1 LSSIVKPTK
10 DSYVPK
16 NEKEPLYEGPD
27 AHNACFDIPDDAID
41 VFNVVTNRRLEEQD
55 DTFLPI
61 PRLSNEQPSNDLGT
75 GGTTS
80 KAYNRKLEAIDPGS
94 GWEIWD
100 EPQGICDGTYNNT
113 CNRWTGNECVLYGH
127 HDYRG
132 AIIGNE
138 YSGWLVMTLK
148 DLKEGIII
156 LKLHTWHTENES
168 TRTKGWETVNNQRA
182 LRRLESDSDTSQS
195 ESELKEYE
203 ERMVMRSYDTP
214 DLPDSF
220 EFEYAI
226 DGTVTTLDK
235 NKFLEQ
241 KKQLQRVVETLT
253 ILDDPNF
260 TDKTKDVELAIRLK
274 GSGKGIVF
282 GVSHVYWA

>member
-1 LSSIVKPTK
+1 
-10 DSYVPK
+10 
-16 NEKEPLYEGPD
+16 LYEGPD
-27 AHNACFDIPDDAID
+27 AHNTCFDLPDDAID
-41 VFNVVTNRRLEEQD
+41 VFNVVTNRRLEEHD
-55 DTFLPI
+55 DMLHPI
-61 PRLSNEQPSNDLGT
+61 PRILKEVPSSDLGT
-75 GGTTS
+75 GETTS
-80 KAYNRKLEAIDPGS
+80 GTSNRNLEDIVPGS

-168 TRTKGWETVNNQRA
+168 TRTKGWETVDNKRA
-182 LRRLESDSDTSQS
+182 LRRLDSGSDATQS
-195 ESELKEYE
+195 ESELAENE
-203 ERMVMRSYDTP
+203 ERITMRSYATP

-226 DGTVTTLDK
+226 DGKITTLDK
-235 NKFLEQ
+235 NKFLNQ

-253 ILDDPNF
+253 MLDDPNF
-260 TDKTKDVELAIRLK
+260 TDKAKDVELAIRLK
-274 GSGKGIVF
+274 GSGRRIVF